1 MEFLLLFLTASV
13 VTPLIL
19 TFIFSRLLRVGDV
32 WEWGVLFQVHFNKNY
47 LIVNKKNVNSNYLML
62 KWTNLLV
69 LNTGCF
75 ILSWLLIFL
84 FNRALHLAVI
94 NSQQEVM
101 QCLVEV
107 MAGLPETFVNEFNFL
122 RQVSSNYCFLTLLL
136 QYSSIVV
143 KKKNFI
149 T

>member
-1 MEFLLLFLTASV
+1 M
-13 VTPLIL
+13 
-19 TFIFSRLLRVGDV
+19 
-32 WEWGVLFQVHFNKNY
+32 
-47 LIVNKKNVNSNYLML
+47 
-62 KWTNLLV
+62 
-69 LNTGCF
+69 
-75 ILSWLLIFL
+75 FL

-94 NSQQEVM
+94 NSQQEVI

-136 QYSSIVV
+136 QYSSILV
-143 KKKNFI
+143 KRKDFI

>member
-1 MEFLLLFLTASV
+1 
-13 VTPLIL
+13 
-19 TFIFSRLLRVGDV
+19 
-32 WEWGVLFQVHFNKNY
+32 
-47 LIVNKKNVNSNYLML
+47 
-62 KWTNLLV
+62 
-69 LNTGCF
+69 
-75 ILSWLLIFL
+75 
-84 FNRALHLAVI
+84 
-94 NSQQEVM
+94 M

-122 RQVSSNYCFLTLLL
+122 RQVNSNYFFLTLLL